1 MTWMC
6 FKMSLELKETYYHH
20 PGGGGEGEG
29 VATIYAP
36 QVELLCAL
44 RAYYFSR
51 PFFLMWV

>member
-1 MTWMC
+1 MC

-51 PFFLMWV
+51 PFFLM